1 MQNPLC
7 GNLILCALS
16 VRLLEKNPYI
26 QRSVIVFLNIQTSRS
41 IVDAPWAEMMCKI
54 AFFGGMQA
62 GRGRHHETD
71 TSQAALADC
80 LNEKSPSIQP
90 RSQAHGILFCL
101 GSCSDYWAGMAH
113 THQHTHKHKHTLA
126 PHTNTQRP
134 KAELWYYERWL
145 VFWWESHLR
154 H

>member
-1 MQNPLC
+1 
-7 GNLILCALS
+7 
-16 VRLLEKNPYI
+16 
-26 QRSVIVFLNIQTSRS
+26 
-41 IVDAPWAEMMCKI
+41 MMCKI

-90 RSQAHGILFCL
+90 RSQAHGILFCP
-101 GSCSDYWAGMAH
+101 GSCSDWHGAH
-113 THQHTHKHKHTLA
+113 TLTHTHKHTFA

-134 KAELWYYERWL
+134 KAELWYYEGDLCFGERVTYDISAGEFEGVPRL
-145 VFWWESHLR
+145 TR
-154 H
+154 